1 MLTLRRAVSVPG
13 CCLTCWSVPNIMTV
27 LCLGYSFSPSSLAQ
41 APSLGCFV
49 CGVAEACK
57 LRSKV
62 RVNTPGSSHPWQVR
76 IPVTLLGF

>member
-1 MLTLRRAVSVPG
+1 MLTLRRAVQ
-13 CCLTCWSVPNIMTV
+13 CLAAASPVGLYQILTV

-62 RVNTPGSSHPWQVR
+62 RVD
-76 IPVTLLGF
+76 